1 MPAVAF
7 GQLIGLSVKTGASLA
22 LVTAMFSVAVAVVFP
37 SDTFTVHLLSPT
49 SEFDGVPES
58 APLAATLNHAGPE
71 TRE

>member
-1 MPAVAF
+1 
-7 GQLIGLSVKTGASLA
+7 
-22 LVTAMFSVAVAVVFP
+22 MFSVAVAVVFP